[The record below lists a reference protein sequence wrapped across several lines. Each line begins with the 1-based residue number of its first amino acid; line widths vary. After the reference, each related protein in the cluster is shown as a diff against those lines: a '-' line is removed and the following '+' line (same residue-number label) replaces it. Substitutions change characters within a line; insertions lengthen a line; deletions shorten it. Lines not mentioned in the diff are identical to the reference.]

1 MNVRVLIVDDQRMV
15 RDGLELLIG
24 LLPDIE
30 LVGTA
35 NDGVQ
40 AIALVA
46 ELQPDVVLMDLH
58 MPRMDGTDAT
68 RHIRQT
74 HPEVQ
79 VIVLTTYADDASVFG
94 ALRAGARGYLTKDT
108 SSEQITHAIH
118 TVAAGQA
125 LLDPTVQS
133 RLLDHL
139 DGPPPPSQPAAAGPP
154 DNLSNR
160 ELEVLQL
167 IANGLSNPEIATR
180 LFVTEAT
187 VKTHINHVFSKT
199 GVRDRAQAV
208 RYAYQHGLAIP

>member
-139 DGPPPPSQPAAAGPP
+139 DG
-154 DNLSNR
+154 R
-160 ELEVLQL
+160 T
-167 IANGLSNPEIATR
+167 AT
-180 LFVTEAT
+180 
-187 VKTHINHVFSKT
+187 
-199 GVRDRAQAV
+199 
-208 RYAYQHGLAIP
+208 

>member
-1 MNVRVLIVDDQRMV
+1 MTVRVMIVDDQRIV
-15 RDGLELLIG
+15 RDGLVLLLD

-35 NDGVQ
+35 NDGLQ
-40 AIALVA
+40 AVDLVA
-46 ELQPDVVLMDLH
+46 KLQPDIVLMDLH

-68 RHIRQT
+68 RQICET
-74 HPEVQ
+74 HPNIQ
-79 VIVLTTYADDASVFG
+79 VIVLTTYADDTSVFA

-108 SSEQITHAIH
+108 SAEQLAHAIH

-139 DGPPPPSQPAAAGPP
+139 DNTPTTTGTQAAEPP
-154 DNLSNR
+154 DQLSNR
-160 ELEVLQL
+160 ELEVLHL
-167 IANGLSNPEIATR
+167 IANGLSNGEIAAT

-187 VKTHINHVFSKT
+187 IKTHINHIFTKT

-208 RYAYQHGLAIP
+208 RYAYQHGLASP

>member
-40 AIALVA
+40 AIDLVA

-68 RHIRQT
+68 RRIRQT
-74 HPEVQ
+74 HPAVQ

-139 DGPPPPSQPAAAGPP
+139 DGPPPSQTAAAEPP

-167 IANGLSNPEIATR
+167 IANGLSNTEIATR

-208 RYAYQHGLAIP
+208 RYAYQHGLATP